1 MVKEVFCVCLGLVLF
16 MVVFLFVC
24 LVFLICI
31 IFHLLTAEHG
41 QWERL
46 QEPLLSMVAPD
57 ALMRGR
63 IISLKKRREVRM
75 SLPYPE
81 DVL

>member
-1 MVKEVFCVCLGLVLF
+1 MCAWVWFGFCSSFIYLF
-16 MVVFLFVC
+16 I
-24 LVFLICI
+24 LICI

-46 QEPLLSMVAPD
+46 QEPLLSIVAPD

-63 IISLKKRREVRM
+63 IIPLKKRR
-75 SLPYPE
+75 
-81 DVL
+81 

>member
-1 MVKEVFCVCLGLVLF
+1 MVKEVFCVCLGLVL
-16 MVVFLFVC
+16 VLIVFFF
-24 LVFLICI
+24 FLICI

-46 QEPLLSMVAPD
+46 QEPLLSVVAPD

-75 SLPYPE
+75 SLPYSE
-81 DVL
+81 DML